1 MTKNKGPFSPLSAIG
16 FEILLS
22 LAEGKRHGYHLMLD
36 IAERTQGRLR
46 LHPGTLYRAISRL
59 VDDGLL
65 DEVEP
70 AAEEERRRYYR
81 LTTLGRRR
89 ARLEAERLAD
99 QVAAARSKR
108 LLEQTDAE

>member
-1 MTKNKGPFSPLSAIG
+1 MPKQESTFSPLSAVG

-22 LAEGKRHGYHLMLD
+22 LAEGKRHGYHIMLD
-36 IAERTQGRLR
+36 IAERTRGRLR

-65 DEVEP
+65 DEVDP
-70 AAEEERRRYYR
+70 AADEERRRYYR
-81 LTTLGRRR
+81 LTTLGRHR
-89 ARLEAERLAD
+89 ARLEAERLAA

-108 LLEQTDAE
+108 LLQPTDAE